1 MEFAITIGYGGAA
14 LLVLGALAFG
24 VVAQFFGQAGTS
36 YLWLVDGIAAGVAAL
51 VASEFVVGWRAI
63 DPVVDGLAVL
73 PALIAGLIVG
83 AAADVITRWAM
94 GGRYTGRAL
103 TA

>member
-24 VVAQFFGQAGTS
+24 VIAQFLGAPGTA

-63 DPVVDGLAVL
+63 DPVTDGLAVL

-83 AAADVITRWAM
+83 AVADVITRWTM
-94 GGRYTGRAL
+94 GGHYTGRAL